1 MMVSYVCTE
10 RLFRK
15 EFRPNGNAINPTI
28 FTKGFL
34 LFEDP
39 SDMSQHGYNRATLAP
54 INMYADHNY
63 PDTLLPVLETGCYM
77 KVVER
82 KQCCRL

>member
-1 MMVSYVCTE
+1 MVAFFS
-10 RLFRK
+10 
-15 EFRPNGNAINPTI
+15 TI
-28 FTKGFL
+28 FGLGKNFAQMEMRLIL
-34 LFEDP
+34 LYLLRDFYFFEDP
-39 SDMSQHGYNRATLAP
+39 SDMPQHGYNRATLAP

-82 KQCCRL
+82 KQHSRM